1 MLRSGYIK
9 TYRCVPSS
17 PSCDVIPS
25 ERSALSSVRWLDDPR
40 TPDFMLKA
48 LGAVECSG
56 LTGEV

>member
-1 MLRSGYIK
+1 MA
-9 TYRCVPSS
+9 YRCDPSS
-17 PSCDVIPS
+17 PSCDVMPS

-48 LGAVECSG
+48 LGAVEWSG